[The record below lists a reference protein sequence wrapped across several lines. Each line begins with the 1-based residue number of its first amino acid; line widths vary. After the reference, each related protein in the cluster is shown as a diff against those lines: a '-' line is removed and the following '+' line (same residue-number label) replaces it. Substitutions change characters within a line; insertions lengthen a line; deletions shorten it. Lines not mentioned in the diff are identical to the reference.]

1 MLIHYWNQLNQYV
14 KNKNKYIYENVSKN
28 NNLNNLQKRTLRTS
42 VLSTYSE
49 SNNKVNVLQADTPV
63 CLNIY

>member
-1 MLIHYWNQLNQYV
+1 MYLWKCL
-14 KNKNKYIYENVSKN
+14 KN

-42 VLSTYSE
+42 VLSAYSE
-49 SNNKVNVLQADTPV
+49 SNNKVNVLQTDTPV